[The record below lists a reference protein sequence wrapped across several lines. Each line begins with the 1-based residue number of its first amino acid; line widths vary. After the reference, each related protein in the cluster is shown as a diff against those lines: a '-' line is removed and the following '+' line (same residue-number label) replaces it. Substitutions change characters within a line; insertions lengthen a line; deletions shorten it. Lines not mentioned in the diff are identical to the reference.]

1 MIQLDEIFLKIASE
15 EETIQY
21 YESGGIKSRRLY
33 DEDGNLQESVEY
45 YDCGEVKSKVN

>member
-1 MIQLDEIFLKIASE
+1 MVSYSTTITDDGE

-21 YESGGIKSRRLY
+21 YESDGIKSKQIV
-33 DEDGNLQESVEY
+33 DEVGTVQETIEY